1 MIKTAI
7 LTPLEEEL
15 ALLVNVLE
23 QFELKKHKFQLG
35 NLEIFEFAELD
46 LFLALGGHGK
56 TQFGIQSQYL
66 LCQLPQ
72 VELLVCAGAAGVLSN
87 ELEIGDIVAA
97 TATVEHDYNLKFV
110 SRPLPRFTGNPQ
122 VIETLKQLPKTELD
136 FQLHFGLV
144 ASGDEDVVAVERG
157 QELAHLTGCI
167 AVAWEGVGGARSS
180 QFAQKQYVELRGI
193 TDTANHCA
201 AADFEVN
208 LAAAMVNLAKLIM
221 LWQQCKLIAPHT
233 NHSAPERFNIV
244 G

>member
-1 MIKTAI
+1 MIETAI

-15 ALLVNVLE
+15 FALVNALE
-23 QFELKKHKFQLG
+23 QFGFKKHKSLLG
-35 NLEIFEFAELD
+35 SLEIFEFHELN
-46 LFLALGGHGK
+46 LLLALGGHGK
-56 TQFGIQSQYL
+56 TQFGVQSQYL

-72 VELLVCAGAAGVLSN
+72 VELLICAGAAGALSN

-110 SRPLPRFTGNPQ
+110 NRPLPRFTGTPQ
-122 VIETLKQLPKTELD
+122 VIDTLKQLPRTEWD
-136 FQLHFGLV
+136 FRLHFGLI
-144 ASGDEDVVAVERG
+144 ASGDEDVVTVERG
-157 QELAHLTGCI
+157 QELAYLTGCV

-208 LAAAMVNLAKLIM
+208 LASAMFNLAKLIVR
-221 LWQQCKLIAPHT
+221 WQAAKDYCA
-233 NHSAPERFNIV
+233 V
-244 G
+244 

>member
-1 MIKTAI
+1 MTKIAM

-15 ALLVNVLE
+15 STLANALE
-23 QFELKKHKFQLG
+23 QFGFKKHKSLLG
-35 NLEIFEFAELD
+35 NLEIFEFRELN
-46 LFLALGGHGK
+46 LLLALGGHGK
-56 TQFGIQSQYL
+56 TQFGVQSQYL

-72 VELLVCAGAAGVLSN
+72 VELLVCAGAAGALSN

-110 SRPLPRFTGNPQ
+110 NRPLPRFTGTPQ
-122 VIETLKQLPKTELD
+122 VIDTLKQLPKTELD
-136 FQLHFGLV
+136 FRLHFGLI
-144 ASGDEDVVAVERG
+144 ASGDEDVVTVERG
-157 QELAHLTGCI
+157 QELARLTGCI

-208 LAAAMVNLAKLIM
+208 LEGAMFNLAKLIVQ
-221 LWQQCKLIAPHT
+221 WQA
-233 NHSAPERFNIV
+233 A
-244 G
+244 

>member
-1 MIKTAI
+1 M
-7 LTPLEEEL
+7 
-15 ALLVNVLE
+15 LVNALE
-23 QFELKKHKFQLG
+23 QFGLRKHKSLLG
-35 NLEIFEFAELD
+35 NLEIFEFRELD
-46 LFLALGGHGK
+46 LLLTRGGHGK

-72 VELLVCAGAAGVLSN
+72 VELLICAGAAGALSS

-110 SRPLPRFTGNPQ
+110 SRPLPRFAGTPQ
-122 VIETLKQLPKTELD
+122 VIDTLKQLPKTELD
-136 FQLHFGLV
+136 FRLHFGLI
-144 ASGDEDVVAVERG
+144 ASGDEDVVMVERG

-208 LAAAMVNLAKLIM
+208 LAGAMFNLAKLIM
-221 LWQQCKLIAPHT
+221 RWKTA
-233 NHSAPERFNIV
+233 
-244 G
+244 